1 MDVVQAQ
8 WLEQLATMRKAIAEL
23 NLPAEAE
30 KAPAYGDD
38 IEFDDDDFSGTAS
51 GEDIWDIISDEYEDD
66 YSSDHLEQVQESSS
80 ASSAYDQRWLTK
92 RCEAVAQRS
101 SGLDAG
107 ALKDQILAI
116 LSSDSNDEELQMMLA
131 DIVGYEEL
139 DLVADL
145 ISHRR
150 DVVRS
155 LLEPKPGEESSFSGR
170 LMSRAEREEVLRRQ
184 DWEHKNTSLSQ
195 AVDRTGPQYPHVY
208 QTFSAGNKL
217 SAYGKKYALPPNHKH
232 YDDNIYE
239 EYEIPAA
246 PVGTLGAGRK
256 LVEIS
261 ELDGLCQR
269 TFKGY
274 KSLNRMQSLVYPVAY
289 KTSENMLIC
298 APTGAVRIWGA
309 LFPLRAVCIRPQLT
323 VTRAKPTLLC

>member
-1 MDVVQAQ
+1 MDAAQAQ

-38 IEFDDDDFSGTAS
+38 IELDDDDFSGTAS

-80 ASSAYDQRWLTK
+80 AGSAYDQRWLTK
-92 RCEAVAQRS
+92 KCEAVAQRS

-170 LMSRAEREEVLRRQ
+170 LMSRAEREEALRRQ
-184 DWEHKNTSLSQ
+184 DWSTRTLRSRKQLT
-195 AVDRTGPQYPHVY
+195 ARDR
-208 QTFSAGNKL
+208 
-217 SAYGKKYALPPNHKH
+217 
-232 YDDNIYE
+232 NI
-239 EYEIPAA
+239 
-246 PVGTLGAGRK
+246 L
-256 LVEIS
+256 
-261 ELDGLCQR
+261 
-269 TFKGY
+269 
-274 KSLNRMQSLVYPVAY
+274 M
-289 KTSENMLIC
+289 
-298 APTGAVRIWGA
+298 
-309 LFPLRAVCIRPQLT
+309 CIRLSRPATTFRLRQEVRASSQPQAL
-323 VTRAKPTLLC
+323 R